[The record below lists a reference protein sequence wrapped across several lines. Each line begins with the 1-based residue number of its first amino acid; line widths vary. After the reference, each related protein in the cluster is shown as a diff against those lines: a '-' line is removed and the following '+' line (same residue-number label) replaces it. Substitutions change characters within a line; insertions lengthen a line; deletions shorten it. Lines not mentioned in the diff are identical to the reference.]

1 MLFKAIC
8 IMSSPTTSKI
18 TKLLKVITQLL
29 FLIGLWWISDFI
41 QKLFHLPISAG
52 VIGLILLLFALMSG
66 MMKLVWIKAG
76 ADFILAE
83 LVLMFI
89 PCVVGLVK
97 YKQLFLT
104 QGWQL
109 ILAVVLGTIC
119 VMVMTAYSVHF
130 GFKLERKLLQK
141 NNHHKAKLE
150 AHS

>member
-1 MLFKAIC
+1 
-8 IMSSPTTSKI
+8 MSSPSASKI
-18 TKLLKVITQLL
+18 QYVLKVTAQLL
-29 FLIGLWWISDFI
+29 FLIGLWWISALI
-41 QKLFHLPISAG
+41 QQYFHLPISAG
-52 VIGLILLLFALMSG
+52 VIGLILLLLALMSG
-66 MMKLVWIKAG
+66 MMKLMWIKSG

-97 YKQLFLT
+97 YKQLFIT

-109 ILAVVLGTIC
+109 ILAVVLGTLC

-130 GFKLERKLLQK
+130 GFKLERKLQQK
-141 NNHHKAKLE
+141 QNHRQSKVE

>member
-1 MLFKAIC
+1 
-8 IMSSPTTSKI
+8 MSSPTASKI
-18 TKLLKVITQLL
+18 QYVLKVTAQLL
-29 FLIGLWWISDFI
+29 FLIGLWWISALI
-41 QKLFHLPISAG
+41 QQYFHLPISAG
-52 VIGLILLLFALMSG
+52 VIGLILLLIALMSG
-66 MMKLVWIKAG
+66 IMKLMWIKSG

-97 YKQLFLT
+97 YKQLFIT

-109 ILAVVLGTIC
+109 ILAVVLGTLC

-130 GFKLERKLLQK
+130 GFKLERKLQQK
-141 NNHHKAKLE
+141 QNHRQSKVE

>member
-1 MLFKAIC
+1 
-8 IMSSPTTSKI
+8 MSSPSASKI
-18 TKLLKVITQLL
+18 QYVLKVIAQLL
-29 FLIGLWWISDFI
+29 FLIGLWWISALI
-41 QKLFHLPISAG
+41 QQYFHLPISAG
-52 VIGLILLLFALMSG
+52 VIGLILLLLALMSG
-66 MMKLVWIKAG
+66 MMKLVWIKSG

-97 YKQLFLT
+97 YKQLFIT

-109 ILAVVLGTIC
+109 ILAVVLGTLC

-130 GFKLERKLLQK
+130 GFKLERKLQQK
-141 NNHHKAKLE
+141 QNHRQSKVE

>member
-1 MLFKAIC
+1 
-8 IMSSPTTSKI
+8 MSSPSASKI
-18 TKLLKVITQLL
+18 QYVLKVTAQLL
-29 FLIGLWWISDFI
+29 FLIGLWWISALI
-41 QKLFHLPISAG
+41 QQYFHLPISAG
-52 VIGLILLLFALMSG
+52 VIGLILLLLALMSG
-66 MMKLVWIKAG
+66 MMKLVWIKSG

-97 YKQLFLT
+97 YKQLFIT

-109 ILAVVLGTIC
+109 ILAVVLGTLC

-130 GFKLERKLLQK
+130 GFKLERKLQQK
-141 NNHHKAKLE
+141 QNHRPSKKVE

>member
-1 MLFKAIC
+1 
-8 IMSSPTTSKI
+8 MSSPTASKI
-18 TKLLKVITQLL
+18 QYVLKVTAQLL
-29 FLIGLWWISDFI
+29 FLIGLWWISALI
-41 QKLFHLPISAG
+41 QQYFHLPISAG

-66 MMKLVWIKAG
+66 MMKLMWIKSG

-97 YKQLFLT
+97 YKQLFIT

-109 ILAVVLGTIC
+109 ILAVVLGTLC

-130 GFKLERKLLQK
+130 GFKLERKLQQK
-141 NNHHKAKLE
+141 QNHRQSKVE

>member
-1 MLFKAIC
+1 
-8 IMSSPTTSKI
+8 MSSPSASKI
-18 TKLLKVITQLL
+18 QYVLKVTAQLL
-29 FLIGLWWISDFI
+29 FLIGLWWISALI
-41 QKLFHLPISAG
+41 QQYFHLPISAG
-52 VIGLILLLFALMSG
+52 VIGLILLLLALMSG
-66 MMKLVWIKAG
+66 MMKLVWIKSG

-97 YKQLFLT
+97 YKQLFIT

-109 ILAVVLGTIC
+109 ILAVVLGTLC

-130 GFKLERKLLQK
+130 GFKLERKLQQK
-141 NNHHKAKLE
+141 QNHRQSKVE

>member
-1 MLFKAIC
+1 
-8 IMSSPTTSKI
+8 MSSPYASKI
-18 TKLLKVITQLL
+18 HNLLKVTAQLL
-29 FLIGLWWISDFI
+29 FLIGLWWIGCFI
-41 QKLFHLPISAG
+41 QQFFHLPISAG

-66 MMKLVWIKAG
+66 IMKLVWIKSG

-97 YKQLFLT
+97 YKQLFIT

-109 ILAVVLGTIC
+109 ILAVVLGTLC

-130 GFKLERKLLQK
+130 GFKLERKLQQK
-141 NNHHKAKLE
+141 QNHRPSKVE

>member
-1 MLFKAIC
+1 
-8 IMSSPTTSKI
+8 MSSPTASKI
-18 TKLLKVITQLL
+18 QYVLKVTAQLL
-29 FLIGLWWISDFI
+29 FLIGLWWISALI
-41 QKLFHLPISAG
+41 QQYFHLPISAG
-52 VIGLILLLFALMSG
+52 VIGLILLLLALMSG
-66 MMKLVWIKAG
+66 MMKLVWIKSG

-109 ILAVVLGTIC
+109 ILAVVLGTLC

-130 GFKLERKLLQK
+130 GFKLERKLQQK
-141 NNHHKAKLE
+141 QNHRQSKVE

>member
-1 MLFKAIC
+1 MLFKPVC

-29 FLIGLWWISDFI
+29 FLIGLWWISDCI
-41 QKLFHLPISAG
+41 QKFFHLPLSAG

-66 MMKLVWIKAG
+66 LIKLVWIKAG

-97 YKQLFLT
+97 YKQLFIS

-109 ILAVVLGTIC
+109 VLAVVLGTIC

-130 GFKLERKLLQK
+130 GFKLEHKLQQK

-150 AHS
+150 AHL

>member
-1 MLFKAIC
+1 
-8 IMSSPTTSKI
+8 MSSPTASKI
-18 TKLLKVITQLL
+18 QYVLKVTAQLL
-29 FLIGLWWISDFI
+29 FLIGLWWISALI
-41 QKLFHLPISAG
+41 QQYFHLPISAG
-52 VIGLILLLFALMSG
+52 VIGLILLLLALMSG
-66 MMKLVWIKAG
+66 MMKLVWIKSG

-97 YKQLFLT
+97 YKHLFIT

-109 ILAVVLGTIC
+109 ILAVVLGTLC

-130 GFKLERKLLQK
+130 GFKLERKLQQK
-141 NNHHKAKLE
+141 QNHRPSKKVE

>member
-1 MLFKAIC
+1 
-8 IMSSPTTSKI
+8 MSSPSASKI
-18 TKLLKVITQLL
+18 QYALKVVAQLL
-29 FLIGLWWISDFI
+29 LLIGLWWISSLI
-41 QKLFHLPISAG
+41 QQFFQLPISAG
-52 VIGLILLLFALMSG
+52 VIGLILLLLALMSG
-66 MMKLVWIKAG
+66 IMKLVWIKSG

-97 YKQLFLT
+97 YKQLFIT

-130 GFKLERKLLQK
+130 GFKLERKLQQK
-141 NNHHKAKLE
+141 QNPRQAKVE
-150 AHS
+150 VHS

>member
-1 MLFKAIC
+1 
-8 IMSSPTTSKI
+8 MSSPNTAKLHY
-18 TKLLKVITQLL
+18 LLKVTAQLL
-29 FLIGLWWISDFI
+29 FLIGLWWISALI
-41 QKLFHLPISAG
+41 QQYFHLPISAG
-52 VIGLILLLFALMSG
+52 VIGLILLLLALMSG
-66 MMKLVWIKAG
+66 MMKLVWIKSG

-97 YKQLFLT
+97 YKQLFIA

-130 GFKLERKLLQK
+130 GFKLERKLQQK
-141 NNHHKAKLE
+141 QNHRQAKVE
-150 AHS
+150 VHS

>member
-1 MLFKAIC
+1 
-8 IMSSPTTSKI
+8 MSSPTTSKI

-66 MMKLVWIKAG
+66 MMKLVWIKSG

-130 GFKLERKLLQK
+130 GFKLERKLQQK
-141 NNHHKAKLE
+141 HNHHKAKLE
-150 AHS
+150 AHL

>member
-1 MLFKAIC
+1 
-8 IMSSPTTSKI
+8 MSSPSASKI
-18 TKLLKVITQLL
+18 QYVLKVTAQLL
-29 FLIGLWWISDFI
+29 FLIGLWWISALI
-41 QKLFHLPISAG
+41 QQYFHLPISAG
-52 VIGLILLLFALMSG
+52 VIGLILLLLALMSG
-66 MMKLVWIKAG
+66 MMKLVWIKSG

-97 YKQLFLT
+97 YKQLFIT

-109 ILAVVLGTIC
+109 ILAVVLGTLC

-130 GFKLERKLLQK
+130 GFKLERKLQQK
-141 NNHHKAKLE
+141 QNHRPSKVE

>member
-1 MLFKAIC
+1 
-8 IMSSPTTSKI
+8 MSSPTASKI
-18 TKLLKVITQLL
+18 QYVLKVTAQLL
-29 FLIGLWWISDFI
+29 FLIGLWWISALI
-41 QKLFHLPISAG
+41 QQYFHLPISAG
-52 VIGLILLLFALMSG
+52 VIGLILLLLALMSG
-66 MMKLVWIKAG
+66 MMKLVWIKSG

-97 YKQLFLT
+97 YKQLFIT

-109 ILAVVLGTIC
+109 ILAVVLGTLC

-130 GFKLERKLLQK
+130 GFKLERKLQQK
-141 NNHHKAKLE
+141 QNHRHSKVE

>member
-1 MLFKAIC
+1 MVLC
-8 IMSSPTTSKI
+8 LSSQGV
-18 TKLLKVITQLL
+18 KLV
-29 FLIGLWWISDFI
+29 FC
-41 QKLFHLPISAG
+41 
-52 VIGLILLLFALMSG
+52 ILLLFALMSG

>member
-1 MLFKAIC
+1 
-8 IMSSPTTSKI
+8 MSSPSTSKM
-18 TKLLKVITQLL
+18 THSLKVIVQLL
-29 FLIGLWWISDFI
+29 FLIGLWGISSFI
-41 QKLFHLPISAG
+41 QQFFRLPLSAG

-66 MMKLVWIKAG
+66 VMKLVWIKLG

-109 ILAVVLGTIC
+109 ILAVVIGTIC

-130 GFKLERKLLQK
+130 GFKLEHKLQQK

-150 AHS
+150 AHL

>member
-1 MLFKAIC
+1 MLFKPVC
-8 IMSSPTTSKI
+8 IMSSPYASKI
-18 TKLLKVITQLL
+18 HNLLKVTAQLL
-29 FLIGLWWISDFI
+29 FLIGLWWIGSFI
-41 QKLFHLPISAG
+41 QQFFHLPISAG

-66 MMKLVWIKAG
+66 IMKLVWIKSG

-97 YKQLFLT
+97 YKQLFIT

-109 ILAVVLGTIC
+109 ILAVVLGTLC

-130 GFKLERKLLQK
+130 GFKLERKLQQK
-141 NNHHKAKLE
+141 QNHRQTKVE

>member
-1 MLFKAIC
+1 
-8 IMSSPTTSKI
+8 MSSPTASKI
-18 TKLLKVITQLL
+18 QYVLKVTAQLL
-29 FLIGLWWISDFI
+29 FLIGLWWISALI
-41 QKLFHLPISAG
+41 QQYFHLPISAG
-52 VIGLILLLFALMSG
+52 VIGLILLLLALMSG
-66 MMKLVWIKAG
+66 MMKLVWIKSG

-97 YKQLFLT
+97 YKQLFIT

-109 ILAVVLGTIC
+109 ILAVVLGTLC

-130 GFKLERKLLQK
+130 GFKLERKLQQK
-141 NNHHKAKLE
+141 QNHRPSKVE

>member
-1 MLFKAIC
+1 MLFKPVC
-8 IMSSPTTSKI
+8 IMSSPNTSKM
-18 TKLLKVITQLL
+18 TYPLKVITQLL
-29 FLIGLWWISDFI
+29 FLIGLWWIGSFI
-41 QKLFHLPISAG
+41 QQFFHLPISAG

-66 MMKLVWIKAG
+66 IMKLVWIKSG

-97 YKQLFLT
+97 YKQLFIT

-130 GFKLERKLLQK
+130 GFKLERKLQQK
-141 NNHHKAKLE
+141 HSHHKAKLE

>member
-1 MLFKAIC
+1 
-8 IMSSPTTSKI
+8 MSSPTASKI
-18 TKLLKVITQLL
+18 QYVLKVTAQLL
-29 FLIGLWWISDFI
+29 FLIGLWWISALI
-41 QKLFHLPISAG
+41 QQYFHLPISAG
-52 VIGLILLLFALMSG
+52 VIGLILLLLALMSG
-66 MMKLVWIKAG
+66 MMKLMWIKSG

-97 YKQLFLT
+97 YKQLFIT

-109 ILAVVLGTIC
+109 ILAVVLGTLC

-130 GFKLERKLLQK
+130 GFKLERKLQQK
-141 NNHHKAKLE
+141 QNHRPSKVE

>member
-1 MLFKAIC
+1 
-8 IMSSPTTSKI
+8 MSSPTASKI
-18 TKLLKVITQLL
+18 QYVLKVTAQLL
-29 FLIGLWWISDFI
+29 FLIGLWWISALT
-41 QKLFHLPISAG
+41 QQYFHLPISAG

-66 MMKLVWIKAG
+66 MMKLGWIKSG

-97 YKQLFLT
+97 YKQLFIT

-109 ILAVVLGTIC
+109 ILAVVLGTLC
-119 VMVMTAYSVHF
+119 VMIMTAYSVHF
-130 GFKLERKLLQK
+130 GFKLERKLQQK
-141 NNHHKAKLE
+141 QNHRQSKVE

>member
-1 MLFKAIC
+1 MLFKPVC
-8 IMSSPTTSKI
+8 IMSSPYASKI
-18 TKLLKVITQLL
+18 HNLLKVTAQLL
-29 FLIGLWWISDFI
+29 FLIGLWWIGSFI
-41 QKLFHLPISAG
+41 QQFFHLPISAG

-66 MMKLVWIKAG
+66 MIKSG

-109 ILAVVLGTIC
+109 ILAVVLGTLC

-130 GFKLERKLLQK
+130 GFKLERKLQQK
-141 NNHHKAKLE
+141 QNHRQTKVE

>member
-1 MLFKAIC
+1 
-8 IMSSPTTSKI
+8 MSSPSASKI
-18 TKLLKVITQLL
+18 QYVLKVTAQLL
-29 FLIGLWWISDFI
+29 FLIGLWWISALI
-41 QKLFHLPISAG
+41 QQYFHLPISAG
-52 VIGLILLLFALMSG
+52 VIGLILLLLALMSG
-66 MMKLVWIKAG
+66 MMKLVWIKSG

-97 YKQLFLT
+97 YKQLFIT

-109 ILAVVLGTIC
+109 ILAVVLGTLC

-130 GFKLERKLLQK
+130 GFKLERKLQQK
-141 NNHHKAKLE
+141 QNHRQAKVE

>member
-1 MLFKAIC
+1 
-8 IMSSPTTSKI
+8 MSSPTASKI
-18 TKLLKVITQLL
+18 QYVLKVTAQLL
-29 FLIGLWWISDFI
+29 FLIGLWWISALI
-41 QKLFHLPISAG
+41 QQYFHLPISAG
-52 VIGLILLLFALMSG
+52 VIGLILLLLALMSG
-66 MMKLVWIKAG
+66 MMKLMWIKSG

-97 YKQLFLT
+97 YKQLFIT

-109 ILAVVLGTIC
+109 ILAVVLGTLC

-130 GFKLERKLLQK
+130 GFKLERKLQQK
-141 NNHHKAKLE
+141 QNHHQAKME

>member
-1 MLFKAIC
+1 
-8 IMSSPTTSKI
+8 MSSPTASKI
-18 TKLLKVITQLL
+18 QYVLKVTAQLL
-29 FLIGLWWISDFI
+29 FLIGLWWISALI
-41 QKLFHLPISAG
+41 QQYFHLPISAG
-52 VIGLILLLFALMSG
+52 VIGLILLLLALMSG
-66 MMKLVWIKAG
+66 MMKLMWIKSG

-97 YKQLFLT
+97 YKQLFIT

-109 ILAVVLGTIC
+109 ILAVVLGTLC

-130 GFKLERKLLQK
+130 GFKLERKLQQK
-141 NNHHKAKLE
+141 QNHRQTKVE

>member
-1 MLFKAIC
+1 
-8 IMSSPTTSKI
+8 MSSPYALKVHD
-18 TKLLKVITQLL
+18 LLKVTAQLL
-29 FLIGLWWISDFI
+29 FLIGLWWISFFL
-41 QKLFHLPISAG
+41 QQFFHLPISAG
-52 VIGLILLLFALMSG
+52 VIGLILLLLALSSG
-66 MMKLVWIKAG
+66 IMKLVWIKSG

-109 ILAVVLGTIC
+109 ILTVVLGTIC

-130 GFKLERKLLQK
+130 GFKLERKLQQK
-141 NNHHKAKLE
+141 HSHHKAKLE

>member
-1 MLFKAIC
+1 MTY
-8 IMSSPTTSKI
+8 P
-18 TKLLKVITQLL
+18 LKVITQLL
-29 FLIGLWWISDFI
+29 FLIGLWWISNCI
-41 QKLFHLPISAG
+41 QKFFHLPLSAG

-66 MMKLVWIKAG
+66 VIKLVWIKSG

-109 ILAVVLGTIC
+109 ILAVVVGTIC

-130 GFKLERKLLQK
+130 GFKLEHKLQQK
-141 NNHHKAKLE
+141 QHRRPSKVE

>member
-1 MLFKAIC
+1 MTH
-8 IMSSPTTSKI
+8 S
-18 TKLLKVITQLL
+18 LKVIVQLL
-29 FLIGLWWISDFI
+29 FLIGLWGISSFI
-41 QKLFHLPISAG
+41 QQFFRLPLSAG

-66 MMKLVWIKAG
+66 VMKLVWIKLG

-109 ILAVVLGTIC
+109 ILAVVIGTIC

-130 GFKLERKLLQK
+130 GFKLEHKLQQK

-150 AHS
+150 AHL

>member
-1 MLFKAIC
+1 
-8 IMSSPTTSKI
+8 MSSPSASKI
-18 TKLLKVITQLL
+18 QYVLKVTAQLL
-29 FLIGLWWISDFI
+29 FLIGLWWISALI
-41 QKLFHLPISAG
+41 QQYFHLPISAG
-52 VIGLILLLFALMSG
+52 VIGLILLLLALMSG
-66 MMKLVWIKAG
+66 MIKLMWIKSG

-97 YKQLFLT
+97 YKQLFIT

-130 GFKLERKLLQK
+130 GFKLERKLQQK
-141 NNHHKAKLE
+141 QNHRQSKVE

>member
-1 MLFKAIC
+1 
-8 IMSSPTTSKI
+8 MSSPSASKI
-18 TKLLKVITQLL
+18 QYVLKVTAQLL
-29 FLIGLWWISDFI
+29 FLIGLWWISALI
-41 QKLFHLPISAG
+41 QQYFHLPISAG
-52 VIGLILLLFALMSG
+52 VIGLILLLLALMSG
-66 MMKLVWIKAG
+66 MMKLVWIKSG

-97 YKQLFLT
+97 YKQLFIT

-130 GFKLERKLLQK
+130 GFKLERKLQQK
-141 NNHHKAKLE
+141 QNHRQSKVE

>member
-1 MLFKAIC
+1 
-8 IMSSPTTSKI
+8 MSSPTTSKI